1 MANTFELISSV
12 TVPSAQTTISFTSIP
27 STFTDLIL
35 KVSARWTGNN
45 SGPVGIGMQMNTTN
59 HSARFVYGTGSGSG
73 ASGSTTPSW
82 TTNGGFIGWIPDSS
96 ATANTFGNFEI
107 YLPNYTSSNFKSFS
121 LDTVTENNA
130 TLANAGLLAGLWSN
144 TAAINQITL
153 TPVSGSIAIYS
164 TAYLYGV
171 KNA

>member
-27 STFTDLIL
+27 STFTDLVL

-45 SGPVGIGMQMNTTN
+45 GGPVGIGMQMNTTN
-59 HSARFVYGTGSGSG
+59 HSARFVYGTGSSA

-96 ATANTFGNFEI
+96 ATSNTFGNFEI
-107 YLPNYTSSNFKSFS
+107 YLPSYTSSNYKSFS

-144 TAAINQITL
+144 TAAITSITIDGN
-153 TPVSGSIAIYS
+153 GSTFVTNS
-164 TAYLYGV
+164 TAYLYGI
-171 KNA
+171 KNS